1 MSSRTPNDILLRTD
15 SRFSKSKIS
24 KKNTQP
30 TRTST
35 RLRDVFI
42 NSAQR
47 EELMTACSKGDVSK
61 GINAMEKVVQ

>member
-24 KKNTQP
+24 KKNIQP

-61 GINAMEKVVQ
+61 GINVMEKVVQ

>member
-1 MSSRTPNDILLRTD
+1 MSSRTPNDILMKRDTR
-15 SRFSKSKIS
+15 SSNARIQ

-47 EELMTACSKGDVSK
+47 EELMTACSKGDVAR
-61 GINAMEKVVQ
+61 GNGAR